1 LIMYVY
7 TYTRFSIKKQM
18 HSRKAIKDYKKE
30 IPGSIVKYV
39 DPIDPKIKYTHVFAF
54 PTLYKETSRGNVM
67 EWHILV
73 RVSSKN
79 DNLNPKDFYTSD
91 PPAGAKAYYWTWTVE
106 NTESG
111 GTPQVSAPTLIASG
125 KNIDKANETNV
136 FTQALSEAFNLF
148 REKIKNKYRT
158 DLKSKDPNPW
168 RKPPARFELL
178 TKNEKK
184 VKFPA
189 YILPKLDGVFCETVL
204 NPDGQI
210 EMISRQLLP
219 FLNTPKHIKALKPVF
234 KKFPNIMLFGEFYQ
248 HGLKLQ
254 QIMSVCTNN
263 DNTNTLTYFVFDCIL
278 TDQLDM
284 PYIQRRAL
292 LKKIFDTLIEE
303 NDYVIRM
310 KSPKVNNK
318 EELNEKY
325 NSYLDK
331 GYEGGMLYLEDGD
344 YKFYYTASRSKS
356 VFKMKPRRSDEFKII
371 GFKDGNGKNKGL
383 VTFIMETK
391 NKNKF
396 NAEPNMP
403 EDERR
408 KLFNEFQKKFHYKG
422 KMGTVTYSDLSEKG
436 IPLQPKFIAVVDENL

>member
-1 LIMYVY
+1 M
-7 TYTRFSIKKQM
+7 Q
-18 HSRKAIKDYKKE
+18 SRKAIKDYKKE
-30 IPGSIVKYV
+30 IPGSIVKY
-39 DPIDPKIKYTHVFAF
+39 IDPLDPKTKYPHVFAF

-73 RVSSKN
+73 RVVSKGEI
-79 DNLNPKDFYTSD
+79 LKPTFYTSD
-91 PPAGAKAYYWTWTVE
+91 PPAGSKAYYWTWTVE

-111 GTPQVSAPTLIASG
+111 GTPQVSADTLIASG
-125 KNIDKANETNV
+125 KNLDKANETNV
-136 FTQALSEAFNLF
+136 FTQALSEAFNLY
-148 REKIKNKYRT
+148 REKIKNKYRV

-178 TKNEKK
+178 TKHEKK

-204 NPDGQI
+204 NPDGKI
-210 EMISRQLLP
+210 EMFSRQLLP
-219 FLNTPKHIKALKPVF
+219 FLNTPRHIKALKPVF
-234 KKFPNIMLFGEFYQ
+234 KAFPKIMLFGEFYQ

-254 QIMSVCTNN
+254 QIMSACTNN
-263 DNTNTLTYFVFDCIL
+263 DNVNTMTYFVFDCIF

-284 PYIQRRAL
+284 PYVKRRAL
-292 LKKIFDTLIEE
+292 LMKAFSAVEE

-310 KSPKVNNK
+310 KSPKVQNR
-318 EELNEKY
+318 EELNAKY

-331 GYEGGMLYLEDGD
+331 GYEGGMLYLEEGL
-344 YKFYYTASRSKS
+344 YKFYYTASRSNS

-391 NKNKF
+391 DKNKF
-396 NAEPNMP
+396 NAEPNMT
-403 EDERR
+403 EEERR
-408 KLFNEFQKKFHYKG
+408 KLFKEFEKKFHYKG